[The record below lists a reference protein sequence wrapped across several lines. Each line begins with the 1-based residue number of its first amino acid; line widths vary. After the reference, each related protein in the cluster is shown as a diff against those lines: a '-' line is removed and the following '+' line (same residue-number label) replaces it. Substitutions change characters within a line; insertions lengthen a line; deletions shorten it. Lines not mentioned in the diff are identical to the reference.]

1 MRTAPLKIELPGWL
15 AEKLAGAGPLR
26 DVRARMA
33 FAIELSRAN
42 VEHGTGGPFG
52 AVIADTETGRLL
64 SGGVNL
70 VEHQTNS
77 VLHAEIVAIM
87 FGQHA
92 LGAWTLAGPGRHKYE
107 IVTSSAPCAMC
118 LGAALWSGAAAL
130 VCGART
136 EDVQAIGFDEG
147 PVFDESLDYLRQ
159 RGVVIVRDVMRDEAR
174 AVLRDYKTRGGTIYN
189 R

>member
-1 MRTAPLKIELPGWL
+1 MRKTPLTIELPGWL
-15 AEKLAGAGPLR
+15 TAKLAGAGPLP

-33 FAIELSRAN
+33 FAIELSRENA
-42 VEHGTGGPFG
+42 ERGTGGPFG
-52 AVIADTETGRLL
+52 AVIADTETGRLV

-87 FGQHA
+87 FAERA
-92 LGAWTLAGPGRHKYE
+92 LGAWTLAKSGLHKYE

-118 LGAALWSGAAAL
+118 LGAVLWSGVAAL
-130 VCGART
+130 ICGART

-147 PVFDESLDYLRQ
+147 PVFDESFDYLQQ
-159 RGVVIVRDVMRDEAR
+159 RGVLIVRDVMREEAR
-174 AVLRDYKTRGGTIYN
+174 AALREYRARGGTIYN

>member
-1 MRTAPLKIELPGWL
+1 MKTTPLKIELPGWL
-15 AEKLAGAGPLR
+15 TARIASAGPLR

-33 FAIELSRAN
+33 FAIELSREN

-52 AVIADTETGRLL
+52 AVIVDTETGRLL
-64 SGGVNL
+64 SAGVNL
-70 VEHQTNS
+70 VEQQMNS
-77 VLHAEIVAIM
+77 VLHAEVVAIM
-87 FGQHA
+87 FAQRA

-107 IVTSSAPCAMC
+107 VVTSSAPCAMC
-118 LGAALWSGAAAL
+118 LGALLWSGAAAL

-147 PVFDESLDYLRQ
+147 PVFDESFDYLQQ
-159 RGVVIVRDVMRDEAR
+159 RGVLIVRDVMREEAR
-174 AVLRDYKTRGGTIYN
+174 AVLREYRARGGTIYN

>member
-1 MRTAPLKIELPGWL
+1 MKTAPLKIDLPGWL
-15 AEKLAGAGPLR
+15 AAKLANARPLH

-33 FAIELSRAN
+33 FAIELSREN

-52 AVIADTETGRLL
+52 AVVADTETGRVV
-64 SGGVNL
+64 SAGVNL
-70 VEHQTNS
+70 VEHETNS
-77 VLHAEIVAIM
+77 MLHAEVVAIM
-87 FGQHA
+87 FAERA
-92 LGAWTLAGPGRHKYE
+92 LGARTLAGPGRHKYE

-118 LGAALWSGAAAL
+118 LGAVLWSGAAAL

-147 PVFDESLDYLRQ
+147 PVFDESFDYLQQ
-159 RGVVIVRDVMRDEAR
+159 RGVIIVRDVMREEAR
-174 AVLRDYKTRGGTIYN
+174 AVLREYRARGGTIYN